1 MNKREIACPEC
12 KAINSLR
19 HTVQEL
25 RVSVGEKTVK
35 AQQHVSQCSEC
46 GFHEISAADAELLQM
61 RAALTV
67 LRECGAPT
75 PAVLKFARKVLGLRQ
90 SDIPTQL
97 GYAAETVSRI
107 ENGSAS
113 APAPY
118 APALG
123 GLLDRAIVVRLG
135 GDPDFV
141 VERASPEEQREQRI
155 SQTG

>member
-1 MNKREIACPEC
+1 MNHREIACPEC
-12 KAINSLR
+12 KAINSLE
-19 HTVQEL
+19 HIAQEL

-35 AQQHVSQCSEC
+35 ATQHLSKCNAC
-46 GFHEISAADAELLQM
+46 GFHEISALDAELLQM

-75 PAVLKFARKVLGLRQ
+75 PAVLKFARKALGLRQ
-90 SDIPTQL
+90 SDVTAQL

-107 ENGSAS
+107 ETGGLP

-123 GLLDRAIVVRLG
+123 GLLERAIVLRLG

-141 VERASPEEQREQRI
+141 VERVSPEEQREQRI

>member
-1 MNKREIACPEC
+1 MSNSEIACPEC

-19 HTVQEL
+19 HMVQEL

-35 AQQHVSQCSEC
+35 ALQHLSKCSAC
-46 GFHEISAADAELLQM
+46 GFHQISAGDAELLQM

-67 LRECGAPT
+67 LRECAPT
-75 PAVLKFARKVLGLRQ
+75 PAVLRFARKVLGLKQ
-90 SDIPTQL
+90 SDIPSLL

-107 ENGSAS
+107 ETGS
-113 APAPY
+113 APAPAAY

-123 GLLDRAIVVRLG
+123 GLLDRAIVRRLG

-141 VERASPEEQREQRI
+141 VERASPEEQRI

>member
-1 MNKREIACPEC
+1 MNKSEIACPEC
-12 KAINSLR
+12 KAINSLG
-19 HTVQEL
+19 HAVQEL

-35 AQQHVSQCSEC
+35 ATQHLSKCNNC
-46 GFHEISAADAELLQM
+46 GFHEISALDAELLQM

-75 PAVLKFARKVLGLRQ
+75 PAVLKFARKALGLRQ
-90 SDIPTQL
+90 SDIPPLL
-97 GYAAETVSRI
+97 GYAAETVSRV
-107 ENGSAS
+107 ENGSFPT
-113 APAPY
+113 PAAY

-123 GLLDRAIVVRLG
+123 GLLERAIVLRLG